1 MTIVSQ
7 INAINLK
14 FKISTIADKL
24 LRQKQIHLYVYQY
37 RCYNINDTTIIT
49 GCDNINDTTIIT
61 GCYNINDT
69 TIITGC
75 DNINDTTIITGCDNI
90 NDTTIITGCDN
101 DYFVQKKQ
109 KNKQNKTTTNK

>member
-49 GCDNINDTTIIT
+49 GCDNINDTTIIA
-61 GCYNINDT
+61 
-69 TIITGC
+69 
-75 DNINDTTIITGCDNI
+75 
-90 NDTTIITGCDN
+90 GCDN
-101 DYFVQKKQ
+101 DYFVKKQ
-109 KNKQNKTTTNK
+109 KNNKKNKTTTNK

>member
-37 RCYNINDTTIIT
+37 RCYNIIIDIVT
-49 GCDNINDTTIIT
+49 PCNYSGIIDIVTPCNYSGIIDIVTPCNYSGIIDIVINDQ
-61 GCYNINDT
+61 
-69 TIITGC
+69 
-75 DNINDTTIITGCDNI
+75 
-90 NDTTIITGCDN
+90 
-101 DYFVQKKQ
+101 F
-109 KNKQNKTTTNK
+109 KTLPVKSYYM